1 MSFTSEV
8 KDEMARCEPECSHCA
23 KATLAA
29 LVHIEGTLLYSGKG
43 RYGLEIATEVNPAA
57 RLAVKLL
64 HEIYDL
70 KTSVTFRRSVLHKT
84 PNYLV
89 RVPMQPGLPEALIDL
104 GILKP
109 DGGLYTGI
117 KPDLVAKLCCA
128 AAYLRG
134 AFLGSGFVSD
144 PRGNYHFEITV
155 EQEQLAQGM
164 VELMAMKGIHARVMQ
179 RRNSY
184 MVYLKSGVHIADFLT
199 FTQAHASALKIEDAR
214 VMKSVRNEVNRG
226 INAEVANQAKASK
239 AAVEQIFAMR
249 TVVEAYGM
257 KNLPSGLQEIIR
269 LRVAHPDV
277 SLKELGLMAKPPLS
291 KSAVYHRIRR
301 IEQMAKEAGQKSGKL

>member
-1 MSFTSEV
+1 MS
-8 KDEMARCEPECSHCA
+8 RCEPECSHCA
-23 KATLAA
+23 KATLSA
-29 LVHIEGTLLYSGKG
+29 LIRIEGSLLRSGKG
-43 RYGLEIATEVNPAA
+43 RYSLEIATEVNPAA

-64 HEIYDL
+64 HDLYDL

-89 RVPMQPGLPEALIDL
+89 RVPVQPNLQEALVDL
-104 GILKP
+104 GIMTSEV
-109 DGGLYTGI
+109 GLYEGI
-117 KPDLVAKLCCA
+117 KPQLVAKHCCA

-144 PRGNYHFEITV
+144 PKGNYHFEITV
-155 EQEQLAQGM
+155 ERLGLAEDM

-179 RRNSY
+179 RRSSY
-184 MVYLKSGVHIADFLT
+184 MVYLKSGSDIADFLT
-199 FTQAHASALKIEDAR
+199 FTHAHKSALKIEDAR

-239 AAVEQIFAMR
+239 AAVDQIFAMR
-249 TVVEAYGM
+249 VVVEHYGM
-257 KNLPSGLQEIIR
+257 KDLPAALQDVIR
-269 LRVAHPDV
+269 LRVAHPDMP
-277 SLKELGLMAKPPLS
+277 LKELGQMADPPLS

-301 IEQMAKEAGQKSGKL
+301 IEQMAREVRQRSGKL